1 MIILDRTLAENKQDF
16 LWYIFNNLGCR
27 ELTLAYSYK
36 DKDDNLRFSK
46 WLKYEEL
53 EKYNP
58 NDYIESVYCTKQ
70 QFIEKVSHRSV
81 LDIEILMDIDDK
93 GKYKTIKNKAI
104 AICKKLKGKKIDYVC
119 SFTGSKSYHISI
131 LIPEFRNIQK
141 EQLRQIKQLR
151 LNKFNVDTQ
160 KSSVRSMIALEGEH
174 HYKSGKIKE
183 KVLL

>member
-70 QFIEKVSHRSV
+70 QFIEKVSPQYAVILVGKDNYYGHPHQESLDTLEKYDINVLRTDREGDVKILSDGRS
-81 LDIEILMDIDDK
+81 LRIL
-93 GKYKTIKNKAI
+93 N
-104 AICKKLKGKKIDYVC
+104 
-119 SFTGSKSYHISI
+119 F
-131 LIPEFRNIQK
+131 
-141 EQLRQIKQLR
+141 
-151 LNKFNVDTQ
+151 
-160 KSSVRSMIALEGEH
+160 
-174 HYKSGKIKE
+174 
-183 KVLL
+183 